1 MKQKTIVILSSFLCI
16 LLTFFVSS
24 ATIAA
29 TESKLVWNLK
39 TTTKE
44 EQLLLEVT
52 GNSLPE
58 YTTGIELKFM
68 FPLGTQMKDITPQF
82 INDDKT
88 TPEYYFKQSSDGQS
102 IIVTVYCVNKF
113 YHSFPNEQ
121 PLFTLSL
128 INNEKL
134 STSNLKIVYAKLVDS
149 ALQSTLYETN
159 TFELV
164 EDSNNTTPPSEEDTS
179 NNTPSG
185 GGSFGGSEPFNKEPN
200 PEQKEDKEDKI
211 EEEITASTKKTTNK
225 KTGTIKHTITLSD
238 KKTNTQFITE
248 VVYDKS
254 GNLIKQQSS
263 YYPSEADIT
272 TSKNKITISAKI
284 PDTEWFKALEMT
296 KKEYGLTED
305 SPIKLILPTSIISQM
320 LKEGKE
326 DNISVKIV
334 IPSWIQEENNM
345 TLNGIILE
353 KSVLN
358 TAKQRKKSIQISI
371 KGEEKEDSYTWLFSK
386 EAVKKSQ
393 TAQKTLNLL
402 VKKKSDTKKLFLNFY
417 ETQPLSIQ
425 ARLTLY
431 LDSSKGFEADKNAY
445 LYGYNSKTKKLLAL
459 TKEDGYMI
467 KKNNQVTLNLTGI
480 RDYVIYPKKA
490 KIVTPLLSQVSIA
503 KKTTLSSEKSNSK
516 LNITVPDC
524 LILTQKK
531 GAAKLPGSA
540 YKEAVISYQSSNP
553 DITVN
558 KNGKVTA
565 KNSGTAT
572 IRTTI
577 TLSDQTVKTFQTK
590 VTATVN

>member
-102 IIVTVYCVNKF
+102 VIVTVYCVNKF

-134 STSNLKIVYAKLVDS
+134 ST
-149 ALQSTLYETN
+149 
-159 TFELV
+159 
-164 EDSNNTTPPSEEDTS
+164 
-179 NNTPSG
+179 
-185 GGSFGGSEPFNKEPN
+185 
-200 PEQKEDKEDKI
+200 
-211 EEEITASTKKTTNK
+211 
-225 KTGTIKHTITLSD
+225 
-238 KKTNTQFITE
+238 
-248 VVYDKS
+248 
-254 GNLIKQQSS
+254 
-263 YYPSEADIT
+263 
-272 TSKNKITISAKI
+272 
-284 PDTEWFKALEMT
+284 
-296 KKEYGLTED
+296 
-305 SPIKLILPTSIISQM
+305 
-320 LKEGKE
+320 
-326 DNISVKIV
+326 
-334 IPSWIQEENNM
+334 
-345 TLNGIILE
+345 
-353 KSVLN
+353 
-358 TAKQRKKSIQISI
+358 
-371 KGEEKEDSYTWLFSK
+371 
-386 EAVKKSQ
+386 
-393 TAQKTLNLL
+393 
-402 VKKKSDTKKLFLNFY
+402 
-417 ETQPLSIQ
+417 
-425 ARLTLY
+425 
-431 LDSSKGFEADKNAY
+431 
-445 LYGYNSKTKKLLAL
+445 
-459 TKEDGYMI
+459 
-467 KKNNQVTLNLTGI
+467 
-480 RDYVIYPKKA
+480 
-490 KIVTPLLSQVSIA
+490 
-503 KKTTLSSEKSNSK
+503 SK

-590 VTATVN
+590 VTATVD